1 MRSGLVF
8 LYGLVQFYVRNL
20 LHCRVLLR
28 DSHAGKKSDAAAAA
42 GPESPVL
49 QERGTGCLHCWGG
62 QNPHGKLQVEDF
74 PPIFGR
80 FLYVLF
86 KPEAC
91 AGFWMDSCT
100 PQMNQAS

>member
-62 QNPHGKLQVEDF
+62 QNPHGKLQVEDL
-74 PPIFGR
+74 PPIFG
-80 FLYVLF
+80 
-86 KPEAC
+86 
-91 AGFWMDSCT
+91 
-100 PQMNQAS
+100 